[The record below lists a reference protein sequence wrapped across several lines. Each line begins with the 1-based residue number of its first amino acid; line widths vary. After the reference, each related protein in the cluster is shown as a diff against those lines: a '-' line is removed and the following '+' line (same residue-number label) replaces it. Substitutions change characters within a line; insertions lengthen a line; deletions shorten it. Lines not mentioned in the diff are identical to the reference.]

1 MGRNKMTAEAIQA
14 AGRTH
19 VTKNDI
25 EERKSTAPKVIADN
39 IRPPDFITDEEQV
52 KEFYEIAEELVRI
65 GVMGNLDCYTLG
77 MFVCSKT
84 RYSQYE
90 TTLQEIMQKNQSA
103 NQRLKWLPKL
113 KEFEAL
119 KDKNFRECLSCA
131 NAMGLT
137 ITSRCKLVAPKEA
150 PPENKFNKFL
160 EGHDENN
167 QER

>member
-1 MGRNKMTAEAIQA
+1 MGRNKMSAEAIQA

-19 VTKNDI
+19 VTKKDI
-25 EERKSTAPKVIADN
+25 EERESSAPKVIADN
-39 IRPPDFITDEEQV
+39 IHPPDFLTEPEQV
-52 KEFYEIAEELVRI
+52 REFYEIAEELMRI

-77 MFVCSKT
+77 MFVCSKS
-84 RYSQYE
+84 RYSEYE
-90 TTLQEIMQKNQSA
+90 KTLQEIIQKNPSA

-137 ITSRCKLVAPKEA
+137 ITSRCKLIAPKEA
-150 PPENKFNKFL
+150 PPENKFSKFI
-160 EGHDENN
+160 
-167 QER
+167 

>member
-19 VTKNDI
+19 VTKKDM
-25 EERKSTAPKVIADN
+25 EERESSAPKVIADN
-39 IRPPDFITDEEQV
+39 IRPPDFITDAEQV
-52 KEFYEIAEELVRI
+52 KEFNEIAAELVRLGI
-65 GVMGNLDCYTLG
+65 MGNLDCYTLG
-77 MFVCSKT
+77 MFVCSKA
-84 RYSQYE
+84 RYKEYE
-90 TTLQEIMQKNQSA
+90 KTLQEIMQKNQSA

-150 PPENKFNKFL
+150 PPENKFSKFL
-160 EGHDENN
+160 KENDCN
-167 QER
+167 E